1 MKIGIVSDSHGD
13 TNAIDVMLSH
23 PQAKGVEHWLFAG
36 DIAADAEYLA
46 MVSEVPVSKVAGNN
60 DWPDIELSYTQVL
73 ELAGHRILLT
83 HGHRFGVQYTTNI
96 VERAAHEVG
105 ADLVIY
111 GHTHVA
117 DLSVGELTV
126 LNPGSVARPRD
137 ESRDSFMVA
146 ELIAGKRPTVKLIRI

>member
-23 PQAKGVEHWLFAG
+23 SQVKGVEHWLFAG

-60 DWPDIELSYTQVL
+60 DWPDIELSDTQVL

-96 VERAAHEVG
+96 VERAAQEVE

-137 ESRDSFMVA
+137 ESRGSFMVA
-146 ELIAGKRPTVKLIRI
+146 QLLPGKKPKVKLIRL